1 MKKDYFVKTTDPET
15 AQMLR
20 DAGLVELEKDGQRF
34 VFIND
39 PSKMNFSQTDGKL
52 CFDSKLNF

>member
-1 MKKDYFVKTTDPET
+1 MKDYFVKTTDAET

-20 DAGLVELEKDGQRF
+20 EAGLVELEKDGSHW

-39 PSKMNFSQTDGKL
+39 PSKLNFSQVDAKVS
-52 CFDSKLNF
+52 FDNKLNF